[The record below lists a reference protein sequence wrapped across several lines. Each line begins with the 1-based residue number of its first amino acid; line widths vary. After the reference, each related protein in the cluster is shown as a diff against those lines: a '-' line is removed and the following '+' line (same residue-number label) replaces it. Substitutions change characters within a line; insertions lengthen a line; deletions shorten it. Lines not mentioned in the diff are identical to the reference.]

1 MLSMLTDLQPLNLF
15 IDVKCVSIRKSFLR
29 GIVMFKS
36 NEYFGGKVKSI
47 AFQGKDKPATVG
59 VMAAGEYVFNTAEKE
74 KMTVIS
80 GELGIQLKGETEVKI
95 YTAGQ
100 SFEVAENS
108 EFNVNVTADCAYLCE
123 YG

>member
-1 MLSMLTDLQPLNLF
+1 
-15 IDVKCVSIRKSFLR
+15 
-29 GIVMFKS
+29 MFTS
-36 NEYFGGKVKSI
+36 NEYFDGKVKSI

-59 VMAAGEYVFNTAEKE
+59 VMAAGEYVFNTSDKE

-80 GELGIQLKGETEVKI
+80 GEFSVQLKSETEKQT

-100 SFEVAENS
+100 SFEVAANS
-108 EFNVNVTADCAYLCE
+108 EFNVSVAADCAYLCE